1 MPDNKKIKNL
11 GTYAIIMILSLVI
24 IIIFAA
30 MADDR
35 ESKFENQIY
44 EQTQTNVAI
53 QNEIVKLKD
62 DNYTLSKDLEKV
74 KAELNT
80 NTASM
85 NFYKVMTSAWT
96 LYNENKLN
104 DAAVK
109 MTEID
114 SSSLNEEEKAY
125 YEKLLKL
132 LPKVDENKKNQ

>member
-35 ESKFENQIY
+35 ESKFEDQIY

>member
-109 MTEID
+109 MAEID
-114 SSSLNEEEKAY
+114 SSSLNEEEKAH

>member
-11 GTYAIIMILSLVI
+11 GTYAIIMILSIII

-30 MADDR
+30 MADNR
-35 ESKFENQIY
+35 ETEFENQIY
-44 EQTQTNVAI
+44 EQNQTNVAI

-62 DNYTLSKDLEKV
+62 ENYTLSKDLENT
-74 KAELNT
+74 KAELST

-85 NFYKVMTSAWT
+85 NFYKTMTSAWT

-109 MTEID
+109 LKEID
-114 SSSLNEEEKAY
+114 LSSLNEEEKTY
-125 YEKLLKL
+125 YETLFKL
-132 LPKVDENKKNQ
+132 LPEINEENKSE

>member
-109 MTEID
+109 MIEID

>member
-85 NFYKVMTSAWT
+85 NFYKVMTSAWS